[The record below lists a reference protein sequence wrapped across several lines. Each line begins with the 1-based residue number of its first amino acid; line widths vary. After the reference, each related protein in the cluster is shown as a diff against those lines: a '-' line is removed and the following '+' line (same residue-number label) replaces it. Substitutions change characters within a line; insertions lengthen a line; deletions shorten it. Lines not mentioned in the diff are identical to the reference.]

1 MVKDAR
7 LFYSRAIEFALN
19 ATVSDE
25 IDITNV
31 ALVGIFFPAAFTDT
45 TVYFDA
51 YNNVSNAWVPIY
63 RDDGVQLSTTIANNA
78 ARAVGLDGI
87 AGYLAPW
94 AKIRLRTTS
103 QQAAKRTILVNCKA

>member
-1 MVKDAR
+1 MKDSR
-7 LFYSRAIEFALN
+7 MFFSRAIEFALN

-31 ALVGIFFPAAFTDT
+31 ALLGLFFPDVFTDT
-45 TVYFDA
+45 TIYFDA

-63 RDDGVQLSTTIANNA
+63 RDDGIQLSTTIAASA
-78 ARAVGLDGI
+78 ARAVGLDAI

-103 QQAAKRTILVNCKA
+103 PQAAKRTILVNCKA